1 MITKLLITKILITNP
16 VIVIIVITGPTA
28 IGKTNLSL
36 LLAKSITNTLIVSVD
51 SRQIYKLMDI
61 GTDKVSKQIRKEIP
75 HYLIDIINPN
85 KDFSLWEF
93 LNISKKITEFAIKKR
108 KNLIFVG
115 GTILYIRALIEGF
128 NLLPTNPIIRKKY
141 ENLETQK
148 LQENLLEIDKK
159 FGTNFHTSI
168 KDKRRMVRILEVYEI
183 TQKNPLELWKTKTP
197 LPIDKIIIL
206 ENHREKIYQNINNR
220 VDKQIKQGLVDE
232 VKFILKKFPE
242 AAHFKSMKT
251 FGYYET
257 IQYITGKIDLQQTI
271 SLIKKNTRRF
281 AKRQLT
287 FLKKIIPLPMNIE
300 IIKVYEFNENFNDI
314 ANHICQKL
322 NY

>member
-1 MITKLLITKILITNP
+1 M
-16 VIVIIVITGPTA
+16 IIVITGPTA

-93 LNISKKITEFAIKKR
+93 LNISKKITEFTIKKR

-115 GTILYIRALIEGF
+115 GTILYIQALIEGF

-183 TQKNPLELWKTKTP
+183 TQKNPL
-197 LPIDKIIIL
+197 
-206 ENHREKIYQNINNR
+206 
-220 VDKQIKQGLVDE
+220 
-232 VKFILKKFPE
+232 
-242 AAHFKSMKT
+242 
-251 FGYYET
+251 
-257 IQYITGKIDLQQTI
+257 
-271 SLIKKNTRRF
+271 
-281 AKRQLT
+281 
-287 FLKKIIPLPMNIE
+287 
-300 IIKVYEFNENFNDI
+300 
-314 ANHICQKL
+314 
-322 NY
+322 